1 MVALGKR
8 NNKPI
13 GACRKANQRLAEIKQ
28 KTSEKPSKVNGK
40 QQIRNRDQSDK
51 NHAEIRPKAC

>member
-13 GACRKANQRLAEIKQ
+13 GACRKANQRLVEIKQ
-28 KTSEKPSKVNGK
+28 KMSEKSPKVNGK
-40 QQIRNRDQSDK
+40 QQIRNRDQSGK
-51 NHAEIRPKAC
+51 NHAEIRSKAC

>member
-28 KTSEKPSKVNGK
+28 KTSEKSPKVNGK
-40 QQIRNRDQSDK
+40 QQIRNRDQSGK
-51 NHAEIRPKAC
+51 NHTGVHLKAC

>member
-28 KTSEKPSKVNGK
+28 KTSEKSPKVNGK
-40 QQIRNRDQSDK
+40 QQNCNRDQSAE
-51 NHAEIRPKAC
+51 NHAGIRLKAC